1 MQEQNPITG
10 PTDTIVP
17 SAQPLSTPT
26 NPITNPTEPITSP
39 KPITGSTKPVTNPT
53 EPITSPKPI
62 TGSTKPVTGPTKPVT
77 SPAKPVT
84 GPTKPVT
91 SPTKPVTGSLFVDSE
106 ISVLTQARI
115 SHVIVALTIILSAVI
130 STTVLYGSD
139 PNDDWARR
147 WVLVAIPFVSAVGLC
162 VAWRSAW
169 RDILLGMAT
178 IYMFAPFIAAR
189 VESCWLPIPGAVPC
203 FADNTVVLELASQLA
218 HPIYYPVLIGL
229 HLAGALFMW
238 SLVASKG
245 GQYAP
250 STGTTTD

>member
-1 MQEQNPITG
+1 MHNGESMQEQNPITG
-10 PTDTIVP
+10 PTDAIVP

-26 NPITNPTEPITSP
+26 RPITSP
-39 KPITGSTKPVTNPT
+39 TRPITGP
-53 EPITSPKPI
+53 
-62 TGSTKPVTGPTKPVT
+62 TKPVTGPTKPVT
-77 SPAKPVT
+77 APTKPVT

-91 SPTKPVTGSLFVDSE
+91 GPTKPVTGPTKPVTGPTKPVTGSLFVDSD

-115 SHVIVALTIILSAVI
+115 SHGIAALSIILSAVI
-130 STTVLYGSD
+130 AITVLYGSD
-139 PNDDWARR
+139 INDDWARR
-147 WVLVAIPFVSAVGLC
+147 WVLVAVPFVSAVGLLIG
-162 VAWRSAW
+162 WRSLW
-169 RDILLGMAT
+169 RDTLLGMAT

-203 FADNTVVLELASQLA
+203 FADNKLVLEVASQLA

-229 HLAGALFMW
+229 HLSGALFMW

>member
-39 KPITGSTKPVTNPT
+39 KPITGSTKPVTSPT

-62 TGSTKPVTGPTKPVT
+62 TGLTKPVTNL
-77 SPAKPVT
+77 
-84 GPTKPVT
+84 
-91 SPTKPVTGSLFVDSE
+91 TKPVTGSLFVDSE